1 MKRTNR
7 SVVSVVMTVVGVIV
21 MACSIMGTVV
31 GDGALEKEH
40 EKTPT
45 TVDSPVKKTDN
56 TVVLGD
62 VNIRSCPSTACGV
75 VGWLYAGQH
84 VEVSG
89 CLGNWCEVVV
99 EEQEYYIYAPCVG
112 QGKGVCK

>member
-1 MKRTNR
+1 MKKHKVTTHLFYIAFILSFSLACGIFSEFSKPVPGSTAYPAPSETSESRIPAETH
-7 SVVSVVMTVVGVIV
+7 VVR
-21 MACSIMGTVV
+21 
-31 GDGALEKEH
+31 
-40 EKTPT
+40 
-45 TVDSPVKKTDN
+45 
-56 TVVLGD
+56 GD